1 MLLNRVRK
9 FGVIQESEWVMRK
22 QELSRR
28 PLMTLSKQVESSLD
42 EAVAS
47 LRNALSFA
55 ARNEQPY
62 VSKHIADVMFQI
74 ENLKNVTNV
83 LAISD
88 KIMKDLEEEN

>member
-1 MLLNRVRK
+1 MTLEL
-9 FGVIQESEWVMRK
+9 EWVMRK
-22 QELSRR
+22 QELSRG
-28 PLMTLSKQVESSLD
+28 PLMTLSKQVQSSLD

-55 ARNEQPY
+55 ARNEAPY
-62 VSKHIADVMFQI
+62 ISKHIADVMFQI
-74 ENLKNVTNV
+74 ENLKNVSNV

>member
-1 MLLNRVRK
+1 MRY
-9 FGVIQESEWVMRK
+9 GVIQGLGWVMRK

-28 PLMTLSKQVESSLD
+28 PLMTLSKQVEASLD

-55 ARNEQPY
+55 ARNEEPY
-62 VSKHIADVMFQI
+62 ISKHIADVMFQI
-74 ENLKNVTNV
+74 ENLKNVSNV

>member
-1 MLLNRVRK
+1 
-9 FGVIQESEWVMRK
+9 
-22 QELSRR
+22 
-28 PLMTLSKQVESSLD
+28 MTLSKQVEASLD

-62 VSKHIADVMFQI
+62 ISKHIADVMFQI
-74 ENLKNVTNV
+74 ENLKNVSNV

-88 KIMKDLEEEN
+88 KIMKDLEDQN

>member
-1 MLLNRVRK
+1 MA
-9 FGVIQESEWVMRK
+9 
-22 QELSRR
+22 
-28 PLMTLSKQVESSLD
+28 LSKQVEASLD

-55 ARNEQPY
+55 ARTEEPY
-62 VSKHIADVMFQI
+62 ISKHIADVMFQI

>member
-1 MLLNRVRK
+1 
-9 FGVIQESEWVMRK
+9 
-22 QELSRR
+22 
-28 PLMTLSKQVESSLD
+28 MTLSKQVESSLD

-55 ARNEQPY
+55 ARNETPY
-62 VSKHIADVMFQI
+62 ISKHIADVMFQI
-74 ENLKNVTNV
+74 ENLKNVSNV